1 MSKSSEEK
9 LKKALEENLE
19 RETEKVPTERELQ
32 EVHEFSSGFLLEM
45 RRLVNKERRNKD
57 VRNGK
62 MSKKEIDKEYK
73 AMKKENKRLW
83 KNRNKWLYAVC
94 GAAVCFIVL
103 AVGGSIWSSNMRG
116 SNNTLTEENSGI
128 LSDNIYEMEERDKTD
143 MDIESSYG
151 ISGESEENTENGI
164 TESNVEIK
172 QNQSTQKLIRT
183 VELSAETEQFDSLVN
198 ILNEKIAV
206 LNGYIEN
213 SELYGS
219 DNDKLANTRKVTMTI
234 RIPAEQLQNFMTIF
248 QENANVVWSSETT
261 KDVTL
266 DYVDTESHIKSL
278 ETEQKALMKLME
290 NAEDL
295 EYILRLQDKLT
306 EVRYKLESYESK
318 LKTYDNQIT
327 YSTIQLKVSEVERET
342 TKKPLSFIEEV
353 KMKLG
358 DNLYDIGKNGRY
370 ITIWFISSIPYI
382 VIWAIVVVIV
392 VIVVKRIL
400 RKRK

>member
-1 MSKSSEEK
+1 M
-9 LKKALEENLE
+9 
-19 RETEKVPTERELQ
+19 
-32 EVHEFSSGFLLEM
+32 
-45 RRLVNKERRNKD
+45 
-57 VRNGK
+57 
-62 MSKKEIDKEYK
+62 
-73 AMKKENKRLW
+73 
-83 KNRNKWLYAVC
+83 
-94 GAAVCFIVL
+94 
-103 AVGGSIWSSNMRG
+103 
-116 SNNTLTEENSGI
+116 
-128 LSDNIYEMEERDKTD
+128 
-143 MDIESSYG
+143 
-151 ISGESEENTENGI
+151 
-164 TESNVEIK
+164 
-172 QNQSTQKLIRT
+172 
-183 VELSAETEQFDSLVN
+183 ELSAETEQFDSLVN

-318 LKTYDNQIT
+318 LKTYDNQETAFI
-327 YSTIQLKVSEVERET
+327 YRRSENEIR
-342 TKKPLSFIEEV
+342 
-353 KMKLG
+353 
-358 DNLYDIGKNGRY
+358 R
-370 ITIWFISSIPYI
+370 
-382 VIWAIVVVIV
+382 
-392 VIVVKRIL
+392 
-400 RKRK
+400 